1 MATNLAM
8 HLNEFIF
15 CNQAAD
21 MLRQMVT
28 EQFVST
34 TV

>member
-8 HLNEFIF
+8 HLNKFIF
-15 CNQAAD
+15 CDQAAD
-21 MLRQMVT
+21 MFPQMVT